1 MIRVTPENLSAWK
14 ERVERFSRE
23 KRLDSPLPTNLVGKY
38 ITVSNENRLSIQD
51 PEEIIDTCK
60 KCGGTGIY
68 RWGPGLRY
76 SGPCFDCVGKGFLT
90 RRDRLR
96 DDFYHEKKVEAA
108 MRADAMRMK

>member
-38 ITVSNENRLSIQD
+38 IIISEEGRLSIQD
-51 PEEIIDTCK
+51 PNQIVGTCG

-68 RWGPGLRY
+68 RWGDNLKF
-76 SGPCFDCVGKGFLT
+76 SGKCFDCRGTGNLT
-90 RRDRLR
+90 FHDRLR
-96 DDFYHEKKVEAA
+96 DNFYHEME
-108 MRADAMRMK
+108 MKNSCSREG

>member
-68 RWGPGLRY
+68 RWGDNLRF
-76 SGPCFDCVGKGFLT
+76 SGICFDCKGKGKLSFHDQM
-90 RRDRLR
+90 RDN
-96 DDFYHEKKVEAA
+96 FYHEITNE
-108 MRADAMRMK
+108 RGLRNG